1 MSDKPDLKQ
10 SMTTYKE
17 NMKEDLAALWKVW
30 VPSTVINFAFMPMW
44 ARIPWVAGTSL
55 IWTCILSALRGGDVA
70 HKQDIEAPFPT
81 GSTLKLVEEGLDELA
96 IFASP
101 VDLDR
106 SLAHICISGSGPD
119 RAYLLEIHP
128 CIFTCFLE

>member
-30 VPSTVINFAFMPMW
+30 VPSTFINFAFMPMW

-70 HKQDIEAPFPT
+70 HKQDIEAPSQLDLRLNWSRR
-81 GSTLKLVEEGLDELA
+81 GSTNWQFLQV
-96 IFASP
+96 
-101 VDLDR
+101 
-106 SLAHICISGSGPD
+106 
-119 RAYLLEIHP
+119 LLIWTDHWP
-128 CIFTCFLE
+128 TSA